1 MASTKICR
9 GNQAE
14 GVRRIEIR
22 PVTTEKVG
30 EVRGRG
36 RFCRTMPKLRAQGFF

>member
-14 GVRRIEIR
+14 GVRTEIR

-30 EVRGRG
+30 KVRGRG
-36 RFCRTMPKLRAQGFF
+36 RFCRTVPKLRTLGFF